1 MKIKNWK
8 ELSKVSDSE
17 THTLDIE
24 DYCGWIIH
32 KESGDRS
39 YLSTHTF
46 YGNEHQNS
54 TRRLQACGFDVVIIS
69 DED

>member
-1 MKIKNWK
+1 MNINNWK

-24 DYCGWIIH
+24 DCCGWIIT
-32 KESGDRS
+32 KRTGERS

-46 YGNEHQNS
+46 YGKEYERS
-54 TRRLQACGFDVVIIS
+54 TKRLRACGFDVIIIS
-69 DED
+69 DEE